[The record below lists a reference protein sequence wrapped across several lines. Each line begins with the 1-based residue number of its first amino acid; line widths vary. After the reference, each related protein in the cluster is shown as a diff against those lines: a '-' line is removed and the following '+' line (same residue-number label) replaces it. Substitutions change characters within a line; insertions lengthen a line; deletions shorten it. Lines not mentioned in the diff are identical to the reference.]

1 MAGIGVQP
9 VEGRLD
15 AMRLDGDPAALTP
28 GVLDGDICT
37 FAVLI
42 ALPLIQMRRTPPS
55 QLVRQTSETRMRRT
69 PPTQFTRR
77 P

>member
-15 AMRLDGDPAALTP
+15 ALRLDGDPDAVVLLGQDRGTGP
-28 GVLDGDICT
+28 GVLDGNP
-37 FAVLI
+37 FAYAVAIVIPNVL
-42 ALPLIQMRRTPPS
+42 LKRTPPS
-55 QLVRQTSETRMRRT
+55 QFV
-69 PPTQFTRR
+69 RR